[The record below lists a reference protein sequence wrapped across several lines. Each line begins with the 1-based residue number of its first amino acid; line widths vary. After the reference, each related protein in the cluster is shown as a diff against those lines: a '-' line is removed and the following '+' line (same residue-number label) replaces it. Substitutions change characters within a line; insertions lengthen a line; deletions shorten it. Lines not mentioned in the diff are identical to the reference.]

1 MSAAAQAGFL
11 YLPQDEAPPVTVE
24 TAAVKPPGAAREQVR
39 GPADESGAGLWQV
52 RSGEMLR
59 DAMSRWGRRAGVEVL
74 FLTDRRYRLHEGR
87 AFAGSFEDAAEALIA
102 ALAHMPHPPVAET
115 RQGGRTYAVLHQ
127 ASLYRASLHRASP
140 YRAKRHRVWPDRV
153 RPAGDGQ

>member
-1 MSAAAQAGFL
+1 M
-11 YLPQDEAPPVTVE
+11 TVE
-24 TAAVKPPGAAREQVR
+24 TAAVEAAGAAREQVR

-87 AFAGSFEDAAEALIA
+87 AFAGSFEDAAGALFA
-102 ALAHMPHPPVAET
+102 ALAHMPHPPVAEA
-115 RQGGRTYAVLHQ
+115 RQGGRTYAVLYQ
-127 ASLYRASLHRASP
+127 ASLYRASP

-153 RPAGDGQ
+153 RPVGDGQ

>member
-1 MSAAAQAGFL
+1 
-11 YLPQDEAPPVTVE
+11 VTVE
-24 TAAVKPPGAAREQVR
+24 TAAVEAAGAAREQVR
-39 GPADESGAGLWQV
+39 GPAAVEAAGLWQV